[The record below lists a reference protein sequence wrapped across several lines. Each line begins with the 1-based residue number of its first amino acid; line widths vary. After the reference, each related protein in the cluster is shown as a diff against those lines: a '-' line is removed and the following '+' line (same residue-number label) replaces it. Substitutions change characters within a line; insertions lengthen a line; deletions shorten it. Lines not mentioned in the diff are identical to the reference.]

1 MKQVSIDVDP
11 SYEVKLAHGIIHQT
25 GAYIQSLY
33 NGDCQAKIAIISDE
47 TVASFHAQT
56 LVESLDQV
64 DLTAQI
70 FTVPAGEASKSYQQ
84 LGALSSDLIQAGYD
98 RSSLIIALGGGVVG
112 DLAGFLAAIFYRGI
126 PFVQIPTTIVSQVDS
141 SVGGKT
147 GINTP
152 EGKNLIGAFHHPKLV
167 LIDPD
172 LLQTLES
179 REYLEGFAEVVKH
192 AAIADPQMLDELLEL
207 EPHSKDVTVDIL
219 TNNIEIKA
227 RIVEADEKETSGQRA
242 FLNFGHTIG
251 HAIEASVPY
260 GELLHGEAIAI
271 GMRAALWLSVNK
283 TGLAQAEADK
293 VLAVLAHFNLE
304 TILPEKLNNDA
315 SKALILKKL
324 AYDKKFQAGKINFVL
339 LEELGKPVLSTAV
352 SIEDIQQAI
361 NYISQ

>member
-1 MKQVSIDVDP
+1 MKQVSIGVNP
-11 SYEVKLAHGIIHQT
+11 SYEVKLAHNIIHQA
-25 GAYIQSLY
+25 GAEIQDLY
-33 NGDCQAKIAIISDE
+33 QGDCQAKIAIISDE
-47 TVASFHAQT
+47 TVASLHAQT
-56 LVESLDQV
+56 LLNSLAQV
-64 DLTAQI
+64 NLTAQL
-70 FTVPAGEASKSYQQ
+70 FTVPAGEASKSYTQIAQ
-84 LGALSSDLIQAGYD
+84 LSSELIQAGYD

-147 GINTP
+147 GINTA

-192 AAIADPQMLDELLEL
+192 AAIADPAMFKELQQLNA
-207 EPHSKDVTVDIL
+207 SAKDVTVDIL
-219 TNNIEIKA
+219 AINIAIKA

-251 HAIEASVPY
+251 HAIEASLPY

-271 GMRAALWLSVNK
+271 GIRAALWLSVEK
-283 TGLAQAEADK
+283 QGLSQDEANQ
-293 VLAVLAHFNLE
+293 VLESLEHFKLN
-304 TILPEKLNNDA
+304 TRLPEKLNNPE
-315 SKALILKKL
+315 SKELMLKKL
-324 AYDKKFQAGKINFVL
+324 AYDKKFQAGKIKFVL

-352 SIEDIQQAI
+352 SIEDIKQAI
-361 NYISQ
+361 NYISL

>member
-1 MKQVSIDVDP
+1 MKQVSIDVVP
-11 SYEVKLAHGIIHQT
+11 SYEVKLAHGLIHQA
-25 GAYIQSLY
+25 GIHIQSLY
-33 NGDCQAKIAIISDE
+33 DGNCEAKIAIISDE
-47 TVASFHAQT
+47 TVSAFHAQA
-56 LVESLDQV
+56 LSDSLNQV
-64 DLTAQI
+64 GLKSQL
-70 FTVPAGEASKSYQQ
+70 FTVPAGEASKSYSQ
-84 LGALSSDLIQAGYD
+84 LAVLSSELIKAGYD
-98 RSSLIIALGGGVVG
+98 RSSLVIALGGGVVG

-192 AAIADPQMLDELLEL
+192 AAIADEGMLDILLSLKPE
-207 EPHSKDVTVDIL
+207 SKDVSVDIL
-219 TNNIEIKA
+219 TNNIKIKA

-251 HAIEASVPY
+251 HAIEASLPY

-271 GMRAALWLSVNK
+271 GIKAALWLSVQK
-283 TGLAQAEADK
+283 SGLAQSQADK
-293 VLAVLAHFNLE
+293 VLSVLTHFKLD
-304 TILPEKLNNDA
+304 TVLPDRLNNEV
-315 SKALILKKL
+315 SKALMLEKL
-324 AYDKKFQAGKINFVL
+324 AYDKKFKAGKIQFVL
-339 LEELGKPVLSTAV
+339 LEALGKPVLSDAV
-352 SIEDIQQAI
+352 SIEDIKQAI
-361 NYISQ
+361 NHISQ